1 MIYII
6 LYFYINYYPPC
17 FLREH
22 MSRDKRQTGARQQLA
37 ATLEDLNEKHWKA
50 KRKRTLIALLLGML
64 VKG

>member
-22 MSRDKRQTGARQQLA
+22 MSRDKRKPGARQQLA
-37 ATLEDLNEKHWKA
+37 VTLEDLN
-50 KRKRTLIALLLGML
+50 
-64 VKG
+64 